1 MPGDP
6 RWTGPPEAIAATFEV
21 GSPASVISNN
31 LVWVTETAQHELA
44 MGLSLANTS
53 ATLGSWQGLGAI
65 ASAVAATGLNAGLQT
80 MAGWTAHKI
89 TVAQSAVDA
98 FMTAR
103 SSVIPSVVSQTNRD
117 ERETMDIAN
126 PSVLWTLTPAIIER
140 DVEYFGEHW
149 PHNSGVGWAYSSA
162 LGALTAALAVPPPVA
177 TMGASPAAPAAAGA
191 AVSEAAASTGAQDG
205 VSLSAQAAEAAG
217 KTPSSSAGGLT
228 KGLSSVTEPLQSA
241 VSGATQPL
249 AGLFQAPMQAAQSAT
264 SMPQSLMQ
272 SMGGMFPSAMAQE
285 AAQAGAMAGPLGA
298 AGGLG
303 GGAAG
308 GGAGASTFPATGLTS
323 YARPTSTFEPT
334 TGGRPTGL
342 RAGVLSAADIRGP
355 TTSAGGGAMPMAPA
369 GMAARGSGDN
379 SAKETVIHARIIVDG
394 DRAESY

>member
-44 MGLSLANTS
+44 MGLSVANTT
-53 ATLGSWQGLGAI
+53 ATQDSWQGLGAI

-89 TVAQSAVDA
+89 TVAQGAVDA
-98 FMTAR
+98 FATAR
-103 SSVIPSVVSQTNRD
+103 SSVIPSLVSQTNRD
-117 ERETMDIAN
+117 EWTMLNATNIIGQN
-126 PSVLWTLTPAIIER
+126 TPGIIER
-140 DVEYFGEHW
+140 DLEYFGEHW
-149 PHNSGVGWAYSSA
+149 PQNSSVGWAYSSA
-162 LGALTAALAVPPPVA
+162 LTALTAALAIPPPLA
-177 TMGASPAAPAAAGA
+177 SMGASPAAPAAASA
-191 AVSEAAASTGAQDG
+191 AVSEAAATTGAQDG
-205 VSLSAQAAEAAG
+205 VSVSTQAAEAAG
-217 KTPSSSAGGLT
+217 KTPSSAEGLT

-249 AGLFQAPMQAAQSAT
+249 TGVFQAPMQAAQSAT
-264 SMPQSLMQ
+264 GLPQSMMQ

-285 AAQAGAMAGPLGA
+285 AAQASAVAGPLGS

-308 GGAGASTFPATGLTS
+308 GGGGAGTFPATGLTS
-323 YARPTSTFEPT
+323 YTRPTSTFEPT

-342 RAGVLSAADIRGP
+342 RAGVLNAADMRGP

-369 GMAARGSGDN
+369 GMAARGNSDS
-379 SAKETVIHARIIVDG
+379 SAKEDVAHARIVMGG
-394 DRAESY
+394 DRTKQH